1 VGISFFV
8 PCFIDQ
14 LTPQVGLAT
23 AKVLKRLGHHLVYH
37 GTEPKRG

>member
-1 VGISFFV
+1 
-8 PCFIDQ
+8 
-14 LTPQVGLAT
+14 VGLAT